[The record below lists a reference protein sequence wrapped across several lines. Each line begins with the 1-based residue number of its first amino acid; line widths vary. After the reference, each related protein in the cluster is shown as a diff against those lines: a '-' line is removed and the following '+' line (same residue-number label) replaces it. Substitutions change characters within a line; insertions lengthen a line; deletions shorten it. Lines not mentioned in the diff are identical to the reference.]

1 MVAAARRMLVILAA
15 LFLSAGHAAC
25 ACAAVSTSMAPVV
38 EAGSAAGHAHHQADV
53 DGDGKAPAPALP
65 ECSHC
70 KSVALAG
77 DGSVKSAALP
87 AFQKNFAIVASTLP
101 SLSRQARVSVRA
113 QRLHWAAP
121 PRGTP
126 VSLKIRLRN

>member
-1 MVAAARRMLVILAA
+1 MVAAARRILVIVAA
-15 LFLSAGHAAC
+15 LFLSAGHVAC
-25 ACAAVSTSMAPVV
+25 ACAAVSTSLAPVV
-38 EAGSAAGHAHHQADV
+38 ETGNAASHAHHPADV
-53 DGDGKAPAPALP
+53 DGHAPAPAHP

-70 KSVALAG
+70 KAVALAG
-77 DGSVKSAALP
+77 NGSVKSAAPP
-87 AFQKNFAIVASTLP
+87 ALQKNIAVVASTLP
-101 SLSRQARVSVRA
+101 SLSREARVSVRA